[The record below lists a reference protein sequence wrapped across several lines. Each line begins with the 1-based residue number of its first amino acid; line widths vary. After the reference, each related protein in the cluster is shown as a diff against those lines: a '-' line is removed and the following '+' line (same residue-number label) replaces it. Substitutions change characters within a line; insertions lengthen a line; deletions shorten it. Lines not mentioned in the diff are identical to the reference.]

1 MLHGH
6 DGELDMAEDRNHDDA
21 RASTEGEMDAR
32 VNQAADSMLSMQ
44 LQLAAR
50 LNNHFPSVHYSQE
63 GFEQSPSA
71 AQPKNYDC
79 EVSDTSALYLRGDNC
94 SNNDSNHFSELDQLA
109 QRMNTGEG
117 GLQYVRNSIGE
128 KSSLGLSHGHSSQDH
143 GAQCVNLDSEFSQ
156 RNKVYSSNHTLASH
170 QQIIQEPVII
180 YEFPQE
186 QERPGHLYMMNT
198 YGSTCATNIPSQA
211 SKMHN
216 QDYHNIAVQHDF
228 EQDLALNRLTDLIQ
242 LQGTTFMK
250 EYQPQHV
257 QAHQRHLSLF
267 NNNPSEIRGR
277 SCQGDLQEINRQS
290 TGGEIAAWEG
300 INKTNEDMFHQ
311 QEQYDQQQAFLN
323 FLRFSNAPH
332 GGSKF
337 SRRDSVDGKSLYRR
351 SKSPED
357 EHELLEL
364 FDGRS
369 SGSVTVAATAVLHSE
384 ASAVNTDRAS
394 IVGDT
399 INYIHVLRKQI
410 RELTLKKEK
419 RRERKIIERSQT
431 TGEGCAE
438 SHDERP
444 RNYERALSEFRI
456 SDENELRLASK
467 RGAAIK
473 FQLTADELHVNI
485 VQKREPY
492 FLNRFLASLT
502 RFDLVNSSG
511 GIIDNH
517 HIQSFIL
524 KIKGNLRQVS
534 VKLIN
539 NIMDTLDQI

>member
-1 MLHGH
+1 M
-6 DGELDMAEDRNHDDA
+6 
-21 RASTEGEMDAR
+21 S
-32 VNQAADSMLSMQ
+32 AACKPVWQ

-63 GFEQSPSA
+63 GFEHSPSA

-156 RNKVYSSNHTLASH
+156 RNKLYSSNHTLASH

-384 ASAVNTDRAS
+384 ASAVNVSDTARSLPDAS
-394 IVGDT
+394 EACYRTPAHI
-399 INYIHVLRKQI
+399 
-410 RELTLKKEK
+410 
-419 RRERKIIERSQT
+419 
-431 TGEGCAE
+431 AE
-438 SHDERP
+438 SEV
-444 RNYERALSEFRI
+444 ELS
-456 SDENELRLASK
+456 
-467 RGAAIK
+467 K
-473 FQLTADELHVNI
+473 FTD
-485 VQKREPY
+485 
-492 FLNRFLASLT
+492 
-502 RFDLVNSSG
+502 
-511 GIIDNH
+511 
-517 HIQSFIL
+517 
-524 KIKGNLRQVS
+524 
-534 VKLIN
+534 
-539 NIMDTLDQI
+539 